1 MKSDVLVVG
10 STQFVGSNLCNYL
23 LQHTRLSIV
32 GTDNLSCGFI
42 GNLQPSLSSKS
53 RFTFYPLNLSDTDL
67 SNKVIDL
74 IDPSY
79 ILIDLTNQCIVS
91 EVVNL
96 IEEAAKRNAS
106 KCIIIMPSAIEQDN
120 KYFTQYALLSTF
132 LQNKNY
138 KTNNLDIVV
147 LTPCE
152 LYGPRQ
158 EASGQFASMAIM
170 TLSGVAGVW
179 RTHPSQW
186 LYVKDLF
193 HNVLK
198 FMEPNSLAPGA
209 YSLASKKECSDV
221 DILSFMQSLVEGNRV
236 PLKTTNVEVSSKP
249 GVITAI
255 SHFDLESSIEHTL
268 CWYADNKW
276 AWR

>member
-1 MKSDVLVVG
+1 MRSDVLVVG

-32 GTDNLSCGFI
+32 GTDDLSCGFI
-42 GNLQPSLSSKS
+42 GNLQPSLLSKS
-53 RFTFYPLNLSDTDL
+53 RFTFYPLNLSDTTL
-67 SNKVIDL
+67 TNKVLGL
-74 IDPSY
+74 IEPNY
-79 ILIDLTNQCIVS
+79 VLIDLTNQCIVS

-96 IEEAAKRNAS
+96 LETTAKLGSS
-106 KCIIIMPSAIEQDN
+106 KCVIIMPPVLEQDN
-120 KYFTQYALLSTF
+120 KYFTQYALLLTL
-132 LQNKNY
+132 LQNRNHKIDS
-138 KTNNLDIVV
+138 LELIVV
-147 LTPCE
+147 TPCE

-170 TLSGVAGVW
+170 TLSGTAGVW

-186 LYVKDLF
+186 LYIKDLF

-198 FMEPNSLAPGA
+198 FMEPNSLVPGA
-209 YSLASKKECSDV
+209 YSLASKIECSDT
-221 DILSFMQSLVEGNRV
+221 DILYFMQSLVSGSRV
-236 PLKTTNVEVSSKP
+236 PLKTTNVEVASKP